1 MEKFKIALSNG
12 NEIDNLTMNGNNFV
26 SEEEI
31 TEDIFEGGL
40 DDVVITSSEGAEEVH
55 EHMALVQIQQLY
67 GAYYITLRDVTAA
80 EIVQA
85 KMRSD
90 IEYIA
95 MMSDI
100 EIEQ

>member
-26 SEEEI
+26 AEEEI

-40 DDVVITSSEGAEEVH
+40 DSVVITSTEGLHEEH
-55 EHMALVQIQQLY
+55 EHMTLVQIEQLY
-67 GAYYITLRDVTAA
+67 GAYYFILRDVTPE
-80 EIVQA
+80 EIAQA

-100 EIEQ
+100 EIDQ